1 MQSRRTPAAC
11 VALPRHAN
19 GAPSINHAPQM
30 TAQDVSTM
38 MRVGAAPIIIL
49 VNNAGYAIEI
59 EIHDG
64 PYNK

>member
-1 MQSRRTPAAC
+1 
-11 VALPRHAN
+11 
-19 GAPSINHAPQM
+19 M